1 MLQGC
6 HTRMPFS
13 QVSRGFCCNCELLA
27 ITLANIG
34 DNSREWMASRPS
46 PAFARSD
53 RHFRIGVGA
62 PAKLQM
68 TEETAAMLAL
78 KKAIP

>member
-1 MLQGC
+1 MDGPPGRVRL
-6 HTRMPFS
+6 
-13 QVSRGFCCNCELLA
+13 
-27 ITLANIG
+27 
-34 DNSREWMASRPS
+34 
-46 PAFARSD
+46 ARSD

>member
-34 DNSREWMASRPS
+34 DNSREWMAL
-46 PAFARSD
+46 PAESGLLAA
-53 RHFRIGVGA
+53 IGISGSASVRR
-62 PAKLQM
+62 QNCR
-68 TEETAAMLAL
+68 
-78 KKAIP
+78 